1 MDGNDPKS
9 RFFARTMHT
18 PDDPPRAK
26 LRAALRELSRTLIPL
41 HRRLIEE
48 TRADYTFAYGPVG
61 TPAQLLQLVQG
72 DPFFDWLKPITTLI
86 VDIDEMTRTDF
97 ERAAAAEVVTR
108 AERMFGPEAA
118 GEFATRYVPLLQRDV
133 DVAIG
138 HAAVRKILTE
148 LRAAN

>member
-26 LRAALRELSRTLIPL
+26 LRAALRDLSRTLIPL

-48 TRADYTFAYGPVG
+48 TRADYAFAYGPVE
-61 TPAQLLQLVQG
+61 TPGHLLQLVQG

-97 ERAAAAEVVTR
+97 ESAAASEIIAR

-148 LRAAN
+148 LRVVN

>member
-1 MDGNDPKS
+1 MDGNDPRS
-9 RFFARTMHT
+9 RFFARTMHS
-18 PDDPPRAK
+18 PDDPPRAR

-48 TRADYTFAYGPVG
+48 TRSDYTFAYGPVD
-61 TPAQLLQLVQG
+61 TPGQLLQLVQG

-97 ERAAAAEVVTR
+97 EPSVAAEIITR
-108 AERMFGPEAA
+108 AERFFGPGAV
-118 GEFATRYVPLLQRDV
+118 GEFATRYIPLLQRDV

-138 HAAVRKILTE
+138 HAAVRKILSE